1 MSKGKYTK
9 RRPSKVN
16 KNYAFLVI
24 ILAAI
29 LALLLMGLMLLRH
42 MDDRGQ
48 NNTIPT
54 QTVPTVNTEK
64 NSPEQTETTETT
76 PPSSET
82 TQPPET
88 VPQRVEGDYE
98 QWLTAGMVLA
108 VSMEYPDFE
117 IRGVY
122 IASKTAQHQK
132 MLSDGAYLLIISG
145 GKEIL
150 IQSLPLDAERT
161 EAGTRDLY
169 TMDLGFATFD
179 AVAADSVDLDAMIRL
194 QLEDLEDMI
203 RQTMLPSVYSR

>member
-16 KNYAFLVI
+16 KNYAVI
-24 ILAAI
+24 VIVLAAI

-48 NNTIPT
+48 DNTVPT
-54 QTVPTVNTEK
+54 QTAPTVNTEK
-64 NSPEQTETTETT
+64 NDPEQTGTE
-76 PPSSET
+76 PIPSTSEN

-98 QWLTAGMVLA
+98 QWLAAGMVLA

-132 MLSDGAYLLIISG
+132 MLSDGAYILILSG
-145 GKEIL
+145 GEEIL

-179 AVAADSVDLDAMIRL
+179 SVAVDSVDLDAMIRL
-194 QLEDLEDMI
+194 ELEDLEEMI